1 MATCLS
7 MVVHETA
14 LMMLKSAVRLC
25 LRQRAGLFTPRRCS
39 HGARSSLY
47 EHAREGYSDKPEL
60 DMRAVC
66 EETDKV
72 IANVENRKG
81 DLRGD
86 DVRKMVRC
94 FHYWWWWNCFSADL
108 TKHLYVHIIGV
119 CVAGAPSSKDR
130 HLQTGR
136 AEGTH
141 QRHGQGSGGQCML
154 DYTIVQL
161 SNQFWIFPI
170 INEGDWRALWIPH
183 RPAMR
188 RRHSPA

>member
-14 LMMLKSAVRLC
+14 IKVLKSSVRLC
-25 LRQRAGLFTPRRCS
+25 LRQRTGVFTPHRCS

-60 DMRAVC
+60 DMRGVC

-72 IANVENRKG
+72 IANVESRKG

-86 DVRKMVRC
+86 DVRTMVRC
-94 FHYWWWWNCFSADL
+94 LHCWWWWNCFSADL
-108 TKHLYVHIIGV
+108 TKHLCVHIKGV

-130 HLQTGR
+130 NLQLGR
-136 AEGTH
+136 TEGTH
-141 QRHGQGSGGQCML
+141 QRHGQSSSGQCTL
-154 DYTIVQL
+154 ECDIIVFF
-161 SNQFWIFPI
+161 SFMNSWFFP
-170 INEGDWRALWIPH
+170 
-183 RPAMR
+183 
-188 RRHSPA
+188 S